1 MSVTMKE
8 LLEAGVHFGHQTRRW
23 NPKMKDFIFG
33 KRNGIYIID
42 LQKTIKIFR
51 EALNFLR
58 DISEEGQIVLMVG
71 TKKQAQDI
79 IKEYAEKSESCYVN
93 NRWLGGLLT
102 NYKVIRKSVDRLI
115 ELEEMKEDG
124 RWELLSKKEQSRM
137 EKVYR
142 KLAKNLGG
150 IKTMTELPGALFVID
165 AVKEEIAVTEAKKLG
180 IPIVAIVDTNA
191 DPEGIDFPIP
201 GNDDAVRAI
210 ELFVSKAAEA
220 IIEGKKRRLEKEL
233 LQEREAEEEKEGVAE
248 AASPEAEIF
257 SSEEHKTSSSE
268 NSGSSQNEKT

>member
-1 MSVTMKE
+1 
-8 LLEAGVHFGHQTRRW
+8 
-23 NPKMKDFIFG
+23 
-33 KRNGIYIID
+33 
-42 LQKTIKIFR
+42 
-51 EALNFLR
+51 
-58 DISEEGQIVLMVG
+58 MVG

-102 NYKVIRKSVDRLI
+102 NFSVVRKSVDRLI

-124 RWELLSKKEQSRM
+124 RWDLLSKKEQSRM

-150 IKTMTELPGALFVID
+150 IKTMAELPGALFVID

-233 LQEREAEEEKEGVAE
+233 LQEREAEEEEKEE
-248 AASPEAEIF
+248 
-257 SSEEHKTSSSE
+257 TSSSTQTEDETSSSGE
-268 NSGSSQNEKT
+268 NKPPQPGSSEPSK

>member
-1 MSVTMKE
+1 
-8 LLEAGVHFGHQTRRW
+8 
-23 NPKMKDFIFG
+23 MKDFIFG

-142 KLAKNLGG
+142 KY
-150 IKTMTELPGALFVID
+150 
-165 AVKEEIAVTEAKKLG
+165 
-180 IPIVAIVDTNA
+180 
-191 DPEGIDFPIP
+191 
-201 GNDDAVRAI
+201 DAVRAI

-248 AASPEAEIF
+248 AASPEAEIS

>member
-1 MSVTMKE
+1 
-8 LLEAGVHFGHQTRRW
+8 
-23 NPKMKDFIFG
+23 
-33 KRNGIYIID
+33 
-42 LQKTIKIFR
+42 
-51 EALNFLR
+51 
-58 DISEEGQIVLMVG
+58 
-71 TKKQAQDI
+71 
-79 IKEYAEKSESCYVN
+79 
-93 NRWLGGLLT
+93 
-102 NYKVIRKSVDRLI
+102 
-115 ELEEMKEDG
+115 
-124 RWELLSKKEQSRM
+124 
-137 EKVYR
+137 
-142 KLAKNLGG
+142 
-150 IKTMTELPGALFVID
+150 LFVID

-248 AASPEAEIF
+248 AASPEAEIS